1 MKSRKSLVGIPVLFL
16 VAFSLALAACGDTT
30 ATTAPANSA
39 ATTPTTGPV
48 TTSAAIT
55 TSVATTAPATT
66 STTTT
71 PATTTEAVT
80 TPTATTPAANSKK
93 PDAANRVA
101 PEMIVNRLYTDLKS
115 GDLKK
120 NDTALLSSSLKS
132 LLNGSKG
139 DKKAGTN
146 MLDKLVGLNSGQ
158 KIDSF
163 TVDKP
168 VITGDSASV
177 TATLK
182 LSDGSSVKNSLSL
195 VKSQVKDKQG
205 DERTLWQVDK
215 ISVVN

>member
-1 MKSRKSLVGIPVLFL
+1 
-16 VAFSLALAACGDTT
+16 
-30 ATTAPANSA
+30 
-39 ATTPTTGPV
+39 
-48 TTSAAIT
+48 
-55 TSVATTAPATT
+55 
-66 STTTT
+66 
-71 PATTTEAVT
+71 
-80 TPTATTPAANSKK
+80 
-93 PDAANRVA
+93 
-101 PEMIVNRLYTDLKS
+101 MIVNRLYTDLKS